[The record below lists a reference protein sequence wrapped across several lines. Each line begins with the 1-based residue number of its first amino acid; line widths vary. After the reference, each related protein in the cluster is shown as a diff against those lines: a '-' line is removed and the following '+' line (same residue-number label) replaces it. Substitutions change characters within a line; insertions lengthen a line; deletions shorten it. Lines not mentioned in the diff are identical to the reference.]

1 MKCAIFLIEEFLFQ
15 DSCLWWKWNDRISLR
30 AVSFIT
36 HFFFC
41 FLNKHQKTRTIE
53 YKKKNQDQPYGL
65 WSKHR
70 SRCIFRLLNFVRFQM
85 KMKSYQQDSSTWNI
99 SEEKKR
105 EKNSLQY
112 WFEYLNLEWLE
123 YWFQPLTAQGKRMKS
138 AKMCHASSR
147 DPRGNRSRINSDLI
161 IWSNESLSLYLSR
174 CKVLATSSSLIIA
187 NINVNHSTI

>member
-36 HFFFC
+36 HFFFV
-41 FLNKHQKTRTIE
+41 FLTNIKKHERSNI
-53 YKKKNQDQPYGL
+53 KKKIKTNHMVCDPNIDPGAFLDYWIL
-65 WSKHR
+65 LDFRWRWNHISKILAR
-70 SRCIFRLLNFVRFQM
+70 EILA
-85 KMKSYQQDSSTWNI
+85 KK
-99 SEEKKR
+99 KKR

-161 IWSNESLSLYLSR
+161 IWSNESLSLSI
-174 CKVLATSSSLIIA
+174 SLD
-187 NINVNHSTI
+187 VRF